1 MINIIRKKTI
11 TSEMNLKED
20 EAKEVVQK
28 YLEKYI
34 IGTGCYFNK
43 DGSFEHWTSYPH
55 GSGTT
60 TTITPS
66 LIQIKANELLKL
78 LKEFE

>member
-1 MINIIRKKTI
+1 MITIRRQKTI
-11 TSEMNLKED
+11 SSEINVKED
-20 EAKEVVQK
+20 EAKEITQK

-34 IGTGCYFNK
+34 IGEGCYFNK

-60 TTITPS
+60 TTLKPS
-66 LIQIKANELLKL
+66 VIQIKANELLKL
-78 LKEFE
+78 LKDSE